1 MKFADFVI
9 AETLEGARA
18 ELKRLGPNG
27 MPVAGGTCFQYLS
40 DRPGITAVDISRIG
54 LRGIRH
60 EGNTFHIGA
69 NTTLTDMVRYQTEGW
84 VLGEIA
90 TRIPTHQIRNIST
103 AAGNIARLFPWSEL
117 PLGLLVLDGTVKVQ
131 NDHTRSLSAR
141 EFFAARAAKG
151 LQPGDLITGITVNA
165 ANPPTGFGYRKENV
179 TNSAF
184 ALVCAAAALTIQDG
198 TITRARVAVGSAV
211 PAPIPLPALE
221 QALEGA
227 VADVASFSKPIAEAA
242 AAVRWKGREGMSDE
256 YAARIAPVIIGDALE
271 MALRR
276 AQGDAA

>member
-1 MKFADFVI
+1 MKFADFII
-9 AETLEGARA
+9 AESLESARA
-18 ELKRLGPNG
+18 ELKRLGTNG

-69 NTTLTDMVRYQTEGW
+69 NTTLTDMVRYQAEGW

-117 PLGLLVLDGTVKVQ
+117 PLGLLVLDGSVKVQ

-151 LQPGDLITGITVNA
+151 LEPGDLITGITVNA

-184 ALVCAAAALTIQDG
+184 ALMCAAAALTIRDG
-198 TITRARVAVGSAV
+198 TISQARVAVGSAV
-211 PAPIPLPALE
+211 PAPMPLPALE

-227 VADVASFSKPIAEAA
+227 AAEVASFSKPIAEAA
-242 AAVRWKGREGMSDE
+242 AEVRWKGKDGMSDE
-256 YAARIAPVIIGDALE
+256 YAARIAPVIISDALE